1 MPHEAA
7 TYNRD
12 SVAYETREEV
22 RVSAQVYEVQFEKE
36 HSVYLFV
43 KRFCDLIL
51 SVIALIL
58 LSPLFLL
65 AAVSIKLEDGGP
77 VIYSQT
83 RAGKNGKPFK
93 FYKFRSM
100 CVNAE
105 EKQRDLKVLDESD
118 GPVFKITKDPR
129 ITKIGRVLRK
139 TSIDELPQL
148 INTLKGEMAIVG
160 PRPPLPNEV
169 AQYTLEQMHRL
180 DVKPGLTCY
189 WQCSGRSNLS
199 FQKWMELDFKYIRER
214 SLWTDFKIILK
225 TVPAVLLGRGA
236 Y

>member
-1 MPHEAA
+1 MDREAA
-7 TYNRD
+7 AYNRE
-12 SVAYETREEV
+12 SVAYDSLAERTSV
-22 RVSAQVYEVQFEKE
+22 QVYPVQNVKKRYA
-36 HSVYLFV
+36 YLFA
-43 KRFCDLIL
+43 KRFFD
-51 SVIALIL
+51 IALSMLAFAL
-58 LSPLFLL
+58 LFPLFLL
-65 AAVSIKLEDGGP
+65 TAIAIKLEDGGP
-77 VIYSQT
+77 VIYSQL
-83 RAGKNGKPFK
+83 RAGKGGKRFR

-105 EKQRDLKVLDESD
+105 EKQTDLKALDETD
-118 GPVFKITKDPR
+118 GPIFKITNDPR
-129 ITKIGRVLRK
+129 ITRVGKVLRK

-148 INTLKGEMAIVG
+148 VNIMRGEMAIVG

-169 AQYTLEQMHRL
+169 AQYTPEQMHRL

-199 FQKWMELDFKYIRER
+199 FEKWMELDFKYINER
-214 SLWTDFKIILK
+214 SLWTDLKIILK

>member
-1 MPHEAA
+1 MPRGGTVFNED
-7 TYNRD
+7 N
-12 SVAYETREEV
+12 VAYKPLKE
-22 RVSAQVYEVQFEKE
+22 RVSSYVYELQPEKKRYA
-36 HSVYLFV
+36 YLFV
-43 KRFCDLIL
+43 KRFLDIVL
-51 SVIALIL
+51 SVLALL
-58 LSPLFLL
+58 FLSPLFLL
-65 AAVSIKLEDGGP
+65 TATAIKLEDGGS

-100 CVNAE
+100 CVDAGK
-105 EKQRDLKVLDESD
+105 KQKDLKNLDETD
-118 GPVFKITKDPR
+118 GPIFKIAKDPR
-129 ITKIGRVLRK
+129 VTKVGKILRR

-148 INTLKGEMAIVG
+148 INIVKNQMAIVG
-160 PRPPLPNEV
+160 PRPPLLNEV
-169 AQYTLEQMHRL
+169 AQYTPEQMHRL

-199 FQKWMELDFKYIRER
+199 FEKWMELDFKYIKER